1 MDREDRDRLF
11 ARYLP
16 EGWSLEDEL
25 ALFAVQSV
33 EKQRI
38 VEERLEIFDRYA
50 DHPSGGAEVVT
61 ASAAKIGVGRRQFFN
76 MLAKLRQLGPTRGLT
91 PGYRNV
97 ARKSVARDGLVEPLE
112 NYLRKLL
119 TIQADARIS
128 QIEIAIQ
135 EWAEIEDIPFPG
147 RSAIRR
153 RVHALRRLPAAH
165 EDIGGIGAR
174 LTIDQVYL
182 DLSVKDGEL
191 DRFAI
196 ITLIIDRQ
204 TKLILG
210 HALTANYSNGGE
222 IKLALDDFG
231 TRIRDFAKTDLS
243 TATRI
248 QEVVWVAARDVE
260 IFADMVTSERFS
272 EINRPTVE
280 VIDTGP
286 RRHGTEILRWIGDRL
301 PPFTFKPMAMERFES
316 TSPQPGI
323 PIDEARLLVRTS
335 VDRWN
340 EEILREFAHS
350 EPSPYRVGNLKGVL
364 NSLRHL
370 FAGLFRSLE
379 DVQKMFEPDDQS

>member
-11 ARYLP
+11 VRYLP

-25 ALFAVQSV
+25 ALLAVQPS

-38 VEERLEIFDRYA
+38 VEERLQILDDYVDQA
-50 DHPSGGAEVVT
+50 SGGAEMVT
-61 ASAAKIGVGRRQFFN
+61 AAAAHLGVGRRQFFS

-91 PGYRNV
+91 PGFRNV
-97 ARKSVARDGLVEPLE
+97 ARKSVARDGLIEPLE
-112 NYLRKLL
+112 KYLRKLL
-119 TIQADARIS
+119 AIQADARIS
-128 QIEIAIQ
+128 QIEMAIQ
-135 EWAEIEDIPFPG
+135 EKAEIEDIPFPG

-165 EDIGGIGAR
+165 EDIGGIGAN

-196 ITLIIDRQ
+196 TTLIIDRQ

-210 HALTANYSNGGE
+210 HAVTANYCDGE
-222 IKLALDDFG
+222 ELRLALKDFE
-231 TRIRDFAKTDLS
+231 TRIPEFAKTDLS

-248 QEVVWVAARDVE
+248 QEIVWVAARDIE
-260 IFADMVTSERFS
+260 MFSLSVTSERYS
-272 EINRPTVE
+272 EINRPKVQ

-286 RRHGTEILRWIGDRL
+286 RRHGAEILRLIGDRL
-301 PPFTFKPMAMERFES
+301 PPFAFTPMAMERFAS
-316 TSPQPGI
+316 VSPQPGI
-323 PIDEARLLVRTS
+323 PVEEARRLVRTS

-340 EEILREFAHS
+340 EEILREFAHPD
-350 EPSPYRVGNLKGVL
+350 PSPARIRSLRGVL
-364 NSLRHL
+364 NDLRHL
-370 FAGLFRSLE
+370 FAGLFSDLE
-379 DVQKMFEPDDQS
+379 DAQKMFEPDAQA

>member
-1 MDREDRDRLF
+1 MDREDRDKLI

-16 EGWSLEDEL
+16 EGWKLEDEL
-25 ALFAVQSV
+25 ALLAVQPS

-38 VEERLEIFDRYA
+38 MEERLQIMDRYINQTSA
-50 DHPSGGAEVVT
+50 GVEIVT
-61 ASAAKIGVGRRQFFN
+61 AAAAQLGVGRRQFFN

-91 PGYRNV
+91 PGFRNV
-97 ARKSVARDGLVEPLE
+97 VRKSVARDGLVEPLE
-112 NYLRKLL
+112 SYLRKLL
-119 TIQADARIS
+119 AIQADARIS
-128 QIEIAIQ
+128 QIEMAIQ
-135 EWAEIEDIPFPG
+135 ERAEIEDVPFPG

-153 RVHALRRLPAAH
+153 RVHALRRLPTAH
-165 EDIGGIGAR
+165 EDIGGIGAH

-182 DLSVKDGEL
+182 DLSLKDGEL

-210 HALTANYSNGGE
+210 HAVTANYGNGEE

-231 TRIRDFAKTDLS
+231 TRIRDFARTDLS

-260 IFADMVTSERFS
+260 IFADTVTSERFS
-272 EINRPTVE
+272 EINRPNVE
-280 VIDTGP
+280 VIDAGP
-286 RRHGTEILRWIGDRL
+286 RRHGAEILRWIGDRL
-301 PPFTFKPMAMERFES
+301 PPFAFKPMAMERFAS
-316 TSPQPGI
+316 VSPQPGI
-323 PIDEARLLVRTS
+323 PVDEARRLVRTS

-340 EEILREFAHS
+340 EEILREFAHP
-350 EPSPYRVGNLKGVL
+350 EPSPSRIRSLKGVL

-370 FAGLFRSLE
+370 FAGLFSSLE
-379 DVQKMFEPDDQS
+379 DAQKMFGPDAQP